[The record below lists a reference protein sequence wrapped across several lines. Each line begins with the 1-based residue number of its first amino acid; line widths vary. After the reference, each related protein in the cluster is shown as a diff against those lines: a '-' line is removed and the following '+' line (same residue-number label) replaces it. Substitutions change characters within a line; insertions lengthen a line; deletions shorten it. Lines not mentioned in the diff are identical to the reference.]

1 MPETPDNATPEPSRE
16 SVLEA
21 LARIKAPDTGKS
33 ITEMGWVTGLVVK
46 SGNVG
51 FALDIGAGDGAALEP
66 VRAAAEAAIRALPG
80 VLSSTVI
87 LTAEKS
93 AGSMETPSA
102 SPPPP
107 PPTMERRGHRP
118 IPTAPSSQ
126 GDQSPLASGPGGL
139 SGVKKIIAVAS
150 GKGGVGKSTTAIN
163 IALAL
168 AKQGKSVGLLDA
180 DIYGPSVPKLMGL
193 SGRPESDGE
202 KLQPMIGHGIRTM
215 SIGYLIDEDT
225 AMIWRGPMVMGALKQ
240 LLQEV
245 DWGEL
250 DVLVADLPPGTGDAQ
265 LTLAQT
271 VPLAG
276 VVIVSTPQDL
286 ALIDARKAI
295 TMFGKVDVPIIGL
308 VENMSTFVCPHCGER
323 SDIFSHG
330 GAEETANQLGAPFLG
345 AIPLTLSIREGS
357 DAGTPILV
365 SAPESAEAQEY
376 ARIAAQIDATLTEE

>member
-1 MPETPDNATPEPSRE
+1 
-16 SVLEA
+16 
-21 LARIKAPDTGKS
+21 
-33 ITEMGWVTGLVVK
+33 
-46 SGNVG
+46 
-51 FALDIGAGDGAALEP
+51 
-66 VRAAAEAAIRALPG
+66 
-80 VLSSTVI
+80 
-87 LTAEKS
+87 
-93 AGSMETPSA
+93 
-102 SPPPP
+102 
-107 PPTMERRGHRP
+107 
-118 IPTAPSSQ
+118 
-126 GDQSPLASGPGGL
+126 
-139 SGVKKIIAVAS
+139 
-150 GKGGVGKSTTAIN
+150 
-163 IALAL
+163 
-168 AKQGKSVGLLDA
+168 
-180 DIYGPSVPKLMGL
+180 MGL

>member
-107 PPTMERRGHRP
+107 PPTMERRGHRQFNR
-118 IPTAPSSQ
+118 TFFT

-139 SGVKKIIAVAS
+139 SGVKKLSPSHRARA
-150 GKGGVGKSTTAIN
+150 
-163 IALAL
+163 ALAN
-168 AKQGKSVGLLDA
+168 QRP
-180 DIYGPSVPKLMGL
+180 PSTSRWHLQSRANL
-193 SGRPESDGE
+193 SACWT
-202 KLQPMIGHGIRTM
+202 Q
-215 SIGYLIDEDT
+215 
-225 AMIWRGPMVMGALKQ
+225 
-240 LLQEV
+240 
-245 DWGEL
+245 
-250 DVLVADLPPGTGDAQ
+250 
-265 LTLAQT
+265 
-271 VPLAG
+271 
-276 VVIVSTPQDL
+276 
-286 ALIDARKAI
+286 
-295 TMFGKVDVPIIGL
+295 
-308 VENMSTFVCPHCGER
+308 
-323 SDIFSHG
+323 IFMAH
-330 GAEETANQLGAPFLG
+330 PF
-345 AIPLTLSIREGS
+345 PN
-357 DAGTPILV
+357 
-365 SAPESAEAQEY
+365 
-376 ARIAAQIDATLTEE
+376 